1 MRPNPLCSCQRPQ
14 RSLVRRAALL
24 LGWVFSLAMGLS
36 GAAASTQPSPAHQ
49 AWSQQTERWINEQ
62 LIAQASSDL
71 PLRPEVVVG
80 RFDSRLQLAPCAR
93 VEPFMP
99 NNTRLWGRTRIG
111 LRCVQGPVA
120 WTVFLPIEVRAWG
133 PAWVIRQPVRAGT
146 TLTQSDLELTEIDWA
161 AHPSPPLTRSEQ
173 WLGLAAVSALQPGQV
188 LRNGMVRAPQ
198 MFASGSQVKLQL
210 DGAGFTLSASG
221 TALSHGVLGQ
231 AVRVRL
237 PNRQIVNGVVIDADT
252 VAVRL

>member
-1 MRPNPLCSCQRPQ
+1 MRPNPICSCQGPQ
-14 RSLVRRAALL
+14 RGRVRRAALL
-24 LGWVFSLAMGLS
+24 LAGLLALAMGWS

-62 LIAQASSDL
+62 LIAQVSTDL

-80 RFDSRLQLAPCAR
+80 RFDSRLQLAPCAQ

-120 WTVFLPIEVRAWG
+120 WTVFLPVQVRAWG
-133 PAWVIRQPVRAGT
+133 PAWVVRQPVRHGVA
-146 TLTQSDLELTEIDWA
+146 LTEADLEPAEIDWA
-161 AHPSPPLTRSEQ
+161 AHPTPPLTRPEQ
-173 WLGLAAVSALQPGQV
+173 WLGLAAASALQPGQV
-188 LRNGMVRAPQ
+188 LRPGMVRAPQ
-198 MFASGSQVKLQL
+198 LFASGSTVTLLLQ
-210 DGAGFTLSASG
+210 GAGFTLTASG
-221 TALSHGVLGQ
+221 TALNHGVRGQ

-237 PNRQIVNGVVIDADT
+237 PNRQVVNGVVIDADT